1 MVLGHRFASALL
13 LSAAAFYR
21 TQPSKSQGFSFAA
34 NVRALV
40 WAGAGGRVV
49 GDARQPEAT
58 PQPQATSHETRCPAQ
73 TKPRGGVLV
82 QLAGG
87 RHPSHVRSNRKA
99 DHLRRSEGDAEAT
112 MTARHS

>member
-1 MVLGHRFASALL
+1 MDACQADLGF
-13 LSAAAFYR
+13 FQE
-21 TQPSKSQGFSFAA
+21 QPNIGTLDA
-34 NVRALV
+34 
-40 WAGAGGRVV
+40 AGAGGRIV

-112 MTARHS
+112 MTARHSQPT